1 MKRTLIFVLMSFM
14 ALSCAAQH
22 KTKDVR
28 IPIIK
33 YHPATYLSDIESAL
47 SRPTSF
53 ECLSADSLQLSGEIQ
68 DILEYLSGQDAFI
81 VSLKAGDT
89 EIAPQWIGIKDREQ
103 GNLKYLNVEEERIR
117 HSLDMVIED
126 LYGTL
131 EDYIATWP
139 EDQKHLFYNDPQGLY
154 TFPNKGF
161 ATDVVGWGNSENP
174 KNPVKFKAAI
184 SYLRTTK
191 PEWNDGTWAADST
204 EIVNFSESVTG
215 ILINYSEEK
224 PKFEGQDANHFSK
237 WVNERLTYPDEALED
252 AVTGRVTLQFKIDM
266 FGNLEGVKVLRGRH
280 PALDSIALNVV
291 SSSPEWTPAK
301 NRIGDPCKVVY
312 IFPVMFTP
320 EMMFEAFITKMYNE
334 KLYEDHDFLQK
345 HCSPELLKKLQD
357 AYTYD
362 SYEPAYATWLFR
374 SGQQDSKPGSDGKT
388 MMLDIKADGD
398 WYVYTALDMGWKVTN
413 RIKVISKDSKIIIED
428 MDLTGEWAKAFVR
441 NSYLYHWHKTQN
453 VDSTVMAFCE
463 LAKYLMPEIQLDPS
477 AIKAYIMSAEKEN
490 AMEGEGEDLLN
501 IVTAGKYYTPLCR
514 CDIYPYMKEQMSE
527 EALAAFYNEYDS
539 WKTDLKTALRAIKD
553 KCYREISLEMYG
565 NDHDII
571 GNREIVKYLIKP
583 EK

>member
-1 MKRTLIFVLMSFM
+1 MKRTFTFVLMSFM

-53 ECLSADSLQLSGEIQ
+53 ECLSADSLQPSGEIQ

-131 EDYIATWP
+131 EDYIAIWP

-191 PEWNDGTWAADST
+191 PEWNDDTWAADST

-224 PKFEGQDANHFSK
+224 PRFEGQDVNHFSK
-237 WVNERLTYPDEALED
+237 WVNERLTYPDEALEN

-266 FGNLEGVKVLRGRH
+266 FGNLEGLKVFRGRH
-280 PALDSIALNVV
+280 PALDSVAINVL

-301 NRIGDPCKVVY
+301 NRIGDPCSVVFA
-312 IFPVMFTP
+312 FPVIFTP
-320 EMMFEAFITKMYNE
+320 EMMFEAFITKMYDE
-334 KLYEDHDFLQK
+334 KLYEDYGFLQK

-357 AYTYD
+357 AYPYD
-362 SYEPAYATWLFR
+362 SDKPVYATWMFR
-374 SGQQDSKPGSDGKT
+374 SGQQDSKTGSDDKT
-388 MMLDIKADGD
+388 MILDVTADGD
-398 WYVYTALDMGWKVTN
+398 WYTYKALDMGWEFTN
-413 RIKVISKDSKIIIED
+413 RIKLTSKDGKIIIED

-441 NSYLYHWHKTQN
+441 NSYLYHWHKTQD

-463 LAKYLMPEIQLDPS
+463 LAKHLMPDIQPDPS

-490 AMEGEGEDLLN
+490 LAEGEVFFN
-501 IVTAGKYYTPLCR
+501 IIFAGKYYTPLCS
-514 CDIYPYMKEQMSE
+514 CDIYPCMKEQMSE
-527 EALAAFYNEYDS
+527 DTLAAFYKVYDS
-539 WKTDLKTALRAIKD
+539 WKTDFMTAINAIRD
-553 KCYREISLEMYG
+553 KCYNDISIDLYG
-565 NDHDII
+565 DLFVITGYD
-571 GNREIVKYLIKP
+571 IVKYLIKT